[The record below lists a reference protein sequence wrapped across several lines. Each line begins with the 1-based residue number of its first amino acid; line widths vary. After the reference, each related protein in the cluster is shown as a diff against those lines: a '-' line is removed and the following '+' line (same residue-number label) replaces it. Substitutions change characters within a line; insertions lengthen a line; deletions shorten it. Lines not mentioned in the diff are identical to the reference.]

1 MGINQEVK
9 EYMGMSKCKAI
20 SENEQSI
27 IVKNILGARDKRKQ
41 VQIEADLHE
50 SSIGIIK
57 DILKEH
63 GVNLRILNG
72 GSHKKK
78 HIEDELIE
86 ETPKEQ
92 EQKVVDEAVKAIKDF
107 DTALRKGEQIEEQ
120 EKIPYKKPEIIEAP
134 KKSSETAK
142 CAADTLQ
149 GKPIT
154 IGSMPKQIFSEDE
167 VLDSIRKK
175 VAGLIKERRELKA
188 QLDAKDQELAKY
200 VEFFSAE
207 MLQIET
213 LRKDGD
219 ISG

>member
-1 MGINQEVK
+1 
-9 EYMGMSKCKAI
+9 MSKCKAI

-27 IVKNILGARDKRKQ
+27 IVRNILGAKDKRKQ

-63 GVNLRILNG
+63 GINLRILNG

-78 HIEDELIE
+78 HIEDELIDE
-86 ETPKEQ
+86 APKEQ
-92 EQKVVDEAVKAIKDF
+92 AIINEAVEAVKDF
-107 DTALRKGEQIEEQ
+107 DAALSKGEQIEEQ
-120 EKIPYKKPEIIEAP
+120 EHSKTANISQEEKQQIFEASLAAQREKKQNEPEPII
-134 KKSSETAK
+134 
-142 CAADTLQ
+142 
-149 GKPIT
+149 

>member
-1 MGINQEVK
+1 MGINKKVK
-9 EYMGMSKCKAI
+9 EYMSMGKHKAI

-27 IVKNILGARDKRKQ
+27 IVKNILGAKDKRKQ
-41 VQIEADLHE
+41 VEIEADLHE

-78 HIEDELIE
+78 RLEDELIDE
-86 ETPKEQ
+86 APKEQ
-92 EQKVVDEAVKAIKDF
+92 AIINEAVEAVKDF
-107 DTALRKGEQIEEQ
+107 DAALSKGEQIEEQ
-120 EKIPYKKPEIIEAP
+120 EHSKTANISQEEKQQIFEASLAAQREKKQNEPEPII
-134 KKSSETAK
+134 
-142 CAADTLQ
+142 
-149 GKPIT
+149 
-154 IGSMPKQIFSEDE
+154 IGSAPKQICSEDD
-167 VLDSIRKK
+167 VLDGIRKK
-175 VAGLIKERRELKA
+175 VARLIKQRRELKA

-207 MLQIET
+207 MLQIDA
-213 LRKDGD
+213 LRKDGG